1 VGFDALRPE
10 HSPQPGDRL
19 FEAVVRD
26 RDATP
31 RRLNQGVLREDL
43 PRPRREDV
51 EQIELA
57 RAKRDRLVLTEKAP
71 GFEIELKL
79 AE

>member
-1 VGFDALRPE
+1 
-10 HSPQPGDRL
+10 
-19 FEAVVRD
+19 
-26 RDATP
+26 
-31 RRLNQGVLREDL
+31 
-43 PRPRREDV
+43 V

-57 RAKRDRLVLTEKAP
+57 RAKRDRLILTEEPP

>member
-1 VGFDALRPE
+1 
-10 HSPQPGDRL
+10 
-19 FEAVVRD
+19 
-26 RDATP
+26 
-31 RRLNQGVLREDL
+31 
-43 PRPRREDV
+43 V

-57 RAKRDRLVLTEKAP
+57 RAKSDRLVLTEKAP